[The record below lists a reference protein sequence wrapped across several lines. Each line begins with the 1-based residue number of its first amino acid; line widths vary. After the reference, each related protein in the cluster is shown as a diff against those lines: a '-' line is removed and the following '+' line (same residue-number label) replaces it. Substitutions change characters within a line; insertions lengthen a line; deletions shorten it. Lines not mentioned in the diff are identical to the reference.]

1 MGACTLAV
9 MPRYRADIMD
19 SDRRFKNA
27 IYLGTDDEEAAI
39 EFARRLVMN
48 GYDVELWDGNRKI
61 ATFKSG
67 D

>member
-1 MGACTLAV
+1 
-9 MPRYRADIMD
+9 MD